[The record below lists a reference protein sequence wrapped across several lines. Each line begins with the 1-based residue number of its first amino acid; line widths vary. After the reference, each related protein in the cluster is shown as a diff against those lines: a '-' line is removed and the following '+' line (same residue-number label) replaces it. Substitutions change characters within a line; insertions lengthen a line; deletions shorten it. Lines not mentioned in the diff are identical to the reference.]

1 MLIAMLAVWARE
13 GKPVYSEEEAGQTI
27 AYVLQKTRFT
37 LPLRCSA
44 AHAITDTSP
53 ILVPRA

>member
-13 GKPVYSEEEAGQTI
+13 GEPVYSEEKDGQTV
-27 AYVLQKTRFT
+27 AYAGSLSFCDAV
-37 LPLRCSA
+37 